1 MFGQIGGIAINNIF
15 EIYIPYNQFLLCH
28 SVFPHFL
35 ITIIYLKKKYL
46 KKISRMA
53 FAYGWPAYDSR
64 MKKLDENEVHVRPPR
79 MTLRM
84 VRVW

>member
-1 MFGQIGGIAINNIF
+1 M
-15 EIYIPYNQFLLCH
+15 
-28 SVFPHFL
+28 
-35 ITIIYLKKKYL
+35 T
-46 KKISRMA
+46 

-64 MKKLDENEVHVRPPR
+64 MKKLDENEVRVRPPR

>member
-1 MFGQIGGIAINNIF
+1 
-15 EIYIPYNQFLLCH
+15 
-28 SVFPHFL
+28 
-35 ITIIYLKKKYL
+35 
-46 KKISRMA
+46 MA